1 MNELLNTLVEALE
14 DREAILIKHINLDKG
29 YFNDAELGQFYRGR
43 VAIEE
48 SWLEYIRKLLKIVK
62 G

>member
-29 YFNDAELGQFYRGR
+29 YFNDAQLGQFYRVR

-48 SWLEYIRKLLKIVK
+48 SWLEDIRS
-62 G
+62 